1 MAKRDNELSN
11 RRKSIMSP
19 NANLKIQKEN
29 VAPDVSPLSKTF
41 LKSAKSIKPNDK
53 LILSPS
59 STNIQS
65 YKHQAVAIS
74 KQPASELKRFKTP
87 IDTTRQAAIF
97 DATNASANISHSMI
111 TK

>member
-1 MAKRDNELSN
+1 
-11 RRKSIMSP
+11 MSP

-29 VAPDVSPLSKTF
+29 VAPDVSPLSKTY

-65 YKHQAVAIS
+65 YKLQVVA
-74 KQPASELKRFKTP
+74 T
-87 IDTTRQAAIF
+87 
-97 DATNASANISHSMI
+97 
-111 TK
+111 